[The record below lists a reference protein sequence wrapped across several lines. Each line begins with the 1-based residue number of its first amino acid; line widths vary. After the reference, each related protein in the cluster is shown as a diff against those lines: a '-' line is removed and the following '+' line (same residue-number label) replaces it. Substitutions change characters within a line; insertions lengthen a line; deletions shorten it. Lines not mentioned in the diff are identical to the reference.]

1 MPRRSI
7 GFPLALGIVLA
18 LLTAALAVGWQ
29 VLLVGDWRPVAQ
41 GLTTLH
47 WVLIVLG
54 SLFFVMVIAGRSSA
68 PPGPAVLL
76 PVEGKRW
83 RPMRLA
89 GRLTSTGAE
98 A

>member
-7 GFPLALGIVLA
+7 RLPLALGIALA
-18 LLTAALAVGWQ
+18 CLTAALAVGWQ

-54 SLFFVMVIAGRSSA
+54 SVFFVMVLAGPVGLFAGGALWAALTGQVLATTVDGSSA
-68 PPGPAVLL
+68 P
-76 PVEGKRW
+76 E
-83 RPMRLA
+83 
-89 GRLTSTGAE
+89 TGA
-98 A
+98 